1 MSLSNSEKKP
11 VYVLGVSGKYNQGGG
26 SGDAHH
32 PAAALL
38 KDGEIVALAGEERFV
53 RVKYAIGFFPYYS
66 AKFCLDTAGITLA
79 DVDAI
84 AWSNNPYLAAERWIN
99 VSNTTIKKLASGFA
113 RTLNKSKNGIG
124 KGLNLL
130 DLSLKPWQEEENE
143 KSGFRV
149 KFQTDIDK
157 IPFFCIDHHLSHAA
171 SAYYASGF
179 DEATVVTWDGS
190 GDGLS
195 ATISHGKNGKLT
207 MLEERNDFS
216 IGEVYWA
223 VHRYLQ
229 LSDEGSLMGLAG
241 YGTPAGT
248 FDKYVNPEKLE
259 MDLTKI
265 SRPVVGPGM
274 GYCQE
279 LTTWLGKARMEDDEI
294 EERHKTIA
302 ADLQK
307 LVEDFGFSYLKRAL
321 EMTKCRNVVFAGGV
335 ALNATMNGKFAR
347 SGLVDRIFI
356 QPEAGDSGGSLG
368 AAYMGYVNLGHDLK
382 PKEMQH
388 AYWGIGY
395 TDDEIEKALDIVKVK
410 YRKLAREDLVE
421 TVADLLSNQKIVGW
435 FQGRGE
441 WGPRALGARSIL
453 GDPRTREMLYNVN
466 AAVKYRDGWRPFA
479 PSMLEEAGDEYL
491 EGAVYAPFMIM
502 TFPVREEK
510 KHLIPAVVHV
520 DGTTRPQ
527 MVRREVNPLYYD
539 VIERFGEKTG
549 VPVVMNTS
557 FNLKGEPVVNSPRD
571 AVRTF
576 FSSGLDALA
585 IGNFIV
591 EK

>member
-1 MSLSNSEKKP
+1 MSLIKGNKKP
-11 VYVLGVSGKYNQGGG
+11 VYVLGVSGKFNQGSG
-26 SGDAHH
+26 GDAHH
-32 PAAALL
+32 PATALL
-38 KDGEIVALAGEERFV
+38 KDGEIVALGSEERFV

-66 AKFCLDTAGITLA
+66 AKFCLETAGITL
-79 DVDAI
+79 DKVDAI
-84 AWSNNPYLAAERWIN
+84 AWSNNPYLAIDRWIATN
-99 VSNTTIKKLASGFA
+99 NSTIKRIAYGFTQ
-113 RTLNKSKNGIG
+113 TLHKSKNGIA
-124 KGLNLL
+124 KGLNFF
-130 DLSLKPWQEEENE
+130 DPSLKPWQEEENE
-143 KSGFRV
+143 KAGFRI
-149 KFQTDIDK
+149 KFQTNIDK

-207 MLEERNDFS
+207 VLEERNDFS

-241 YGTPAGT
+241 YGTPQGT
-248 FDKYVNPEKLE
+248 FDKVANAEKLWV
-259 MDLTKI
+259 DLRKVRAIGSRECI
-265 SRPVVGPGM
+265 SDLVD
-274 GYCQE
+274 
-279 LTTWLGKARMEDDEI
+279 WLGKPRLEHDEI

-307 LVEDFGFSYLKRAL
+307 LVEDFGFAYLKRAL

-347 SGLVDRIFI
+347 SGLVDKIFI
-356 QPEAGDSGGSLG
+356 QPEAGDAGGALG
-368 AAYMGYVNLGHDLK
+368 AAYMGYVNLGYDLK

-388 AYWGIGY
+388 TYYGIGY
-395 TDDEIEKALDIVKVK
+395 NNDEIQKALDIVKVR
-410 YRKLAREDLVE
+410 YTKLTSEDLVE
-421 TVADLLSNQKIVGW
+421 RVAELLANQKIVGW
-435 FQGRGE
+435 FQGRSE

-453 GDPRTREMLYNVN
+453 GDPRDREMLYKVN

-479 PSMLEEAGDEYL
+479 PSMIEEAAEEYL
-491 EGAVYAPFMIM
+491 EGVVYAPFMIM

-527 MVRREVNPLYYD
+527 MVRREINPLYYD
-539 VIERFGEKTG
+539 MIKRFGEKTG

-576 FSSGLDALA
+576 YSSGLDALA
-585 IGNFIV
+585 IGNFLI

>member
-1 MSLSNSEKKP
+1 
-11 VYVLGVSGKYNQGGG
+11 
-26 SGDAHH
+26 
-32 PAAALL
+32 
-38 KDGEIVALAGEERFV
+38 
-53 RVKYAIGFFPYYS
+53 
-66 AKFCLDTAGITLA
+66 
-79 DVDAI
+79 
-84 AWSNNPYLAAERWIN
+84 
-99 VSNTTIKKLASGFA
+99 
-113 RTLNKSKNGIG
+113 
-124 KGLNLL
+124 
-130 DLSLKPWQEEENE
+130 
-143 KSGFRV
+143 
-149 KFQTDIDK
+149 
-157 IPFFCIDHHLSHAA
+157 
-171 SAYYASGF
+171 
-179 DEATVVTWDGS
+179 
-190 GDGLS
+190 
-195 ATISHGKNGKLT
+195 
-207 MLEERNDFS
+207 
-216 IGEVYWA
+216 
-223 VHRYLQ
+223 
-229 LSDEGSLMGLAG
+229 MGLAG
-241 YGTPAGT
+241 YGTPRGT
-248 FDKYVNPEKLE
+248 FDKYVNADKLK

-265 SRPVVGPGM
+265 SRPAVGPGM
-274 GYCQE
+274 GYCHE

-368 AAYMGYVNLGHDLK
+368 AAYMGYVNLGYDLK
-382 PKEMQH
+382 PNEMQH

-410 YRKLAREDLVE
+410 YRKLAPEDLVE
-421 TVADLLSNQKIVGW
+421 TVAELLANRKIVGW

-453 GDPRTREMLYNVN
+453 GDPRDREMLYKVN

-479 PSMLEEAGDEYL
+479 PSMIEEAADEYL

-510 KHLIPAVVHV
+510 KKDIPAVVHV

-539 VIERFGEKTG
+539 MIKRFGEKTG
-549 VPVVMNTS
+549 VPIVMNTS

-585 IGNFIV
+585 IGNFII

>member
-1 MSLSNSEKKP
+1 MKQP
-11 VYVLGVSGKYNQGGG
+11 VYVLGVSGKN
-26 SGDAHH
+26 SAASSDAHH

-38 KDGEIVALAGEERFV
+38 KDGEIVALAEEERFI
-53 RVKYAIGFFPYYS
+53 RVKYALGRFPYN
-66 AKFCLDTAGITLA
+66 AVKFCLDTAGITL
-79 DVDAI
+79 DRVDAI
-84 AWSNNPYLAAERWIN
+84 AWSNDPYLAIDRWIA
-99 VSNTTIKKLASGFA
+99 VSNTLVKKLAYGFTKTIS
-113 RTLNKSKNGIG
+113 RSRNGFK
-124 KGLNLL
+124 KGLVFF
-130 DLSLKPWQEEENE
+130 DQSLKPWQEVESQ
-143 KSGFRV
+143 KAGFAV
-149 KFQTDIDK
+149 NFQTNIDDK
-157 IPFFCIDHHLSHAA
+157 PFFCIDHHHSHAA

-207 MLEERNDFS
+207 ILEERNDFS

-223 VHRYLQ
+223 IHKFLQ

-241 YGTPAGT
+241 YGTPRGT
-248 FDKYVNPEKLE
+248 FDDITDAEKLR
-259 MDLTKI
+259 MDFSRI
-265 SRPVVGPGM
+265 SRPSVGFGM
-274 GYCQE
+274 GYCKA
-279 LTTWLGKARMEDDEI
+279 LTDWLGKARQAEDEI
-294 EERHKTIA
+294 EDWHKSVA

-307 LVEDFGFSYLKRAL
+307 LVEDFGFSYLRHAL

-335 ALNATMNGKFAR
+335 ALNATMNGKFVR
-347 SGLVDRIFI
+347 SGLVDKVFV
-356 QPEAGDSGGSLG
+356 QPNAGDAGGALG
-368 AAYMGYVNLGHDLK
+368 AAYMGYVKLGHELA
-382 PKEMQH
+382 PREMPH
-388 AYWGIGY
+388 AYWGLGF
-395 TDDEIEKALDIVKVK
+395 TDDEIATALDIVKVK
-410 YRKLAREDLVE
+410 YTKLTREELIE
-421 TVADLLSNQKIVGW
+421 SVAALLADGKIVGW
-435 FQGRGE
+435 FQGRAE

-453 GDPRTREMLYNVN
+453 GDPRDREMLYKVN

-479 PSMLEEAGDEYL
+479 PSMLEEAADEYL

-520 DGTTRPQ
+520 DTTTRPQ
-527 MVRREVNPLYYD
+527 MVRRDVNPLYYD
-539 VIERFGEKTG
+539 LIKRFGEKTD

-576 FSSGLDALA
+576 YSSGLDALA
-585 IGNFIV
+585 IGNFLI

>member
-1 MSLSNSEKKP
+1 MSFANGTKKP
-11 VYVLGVSGKYNQGGG
+11 VYIIGVSGKYNSGAG

-38 KDGEIVALAGEERFV
+38 KDGEIVALASEERFV
-53 RVKYAIGFFPYYS
+53 RVKYAIGFFPYHS
-66 AKFCLDTAGITLA
+66 VKFCLDTAGITLA

-84 AWSNNPYLAAERWIN
+84 AWSNDPYLAAERWIN
-99 VSNTTIKKLASGFA
+99 ANNTTIKKLAFGFT
-113 RTLNKSKNGIG
+113 RTLHKLKNGIG
-124 KGLNLL
+124 KGLSFF

-157 IPFFCIDHHLSHAA
+157 IPFFCVDHHYSHAA

-179 DEATVVTWDGS
+179 DEATVITWDGS

-207 MLEERNDFS
+207 VLEERNDFS

-223 VHRYLQ
+223 IHKFLQ

-241 YGTPAGT
+241 YGKPQGT
-248 FDKYVNPEKLE
+248 FDKVADPEKLYV
-259 MDLTKI
+259 DFSKI
-265 SRPVVGPGM
+265 SRPSVGHGLGYSM
-274 GYCQE
+274 GLVE
-279 LTTWLGKARMEDDEI
+279 WLGKPRLEDDEI
-294 EERHKTIA
+294 EERHKSIA
-302 ADLQK
+302 HDLQK

-347 SGLVDRIFI
+347 SGLIDNIFI
-356 QPEAGDSGGSLG
+356 QPEAGDAGGSLG
-368 AAYMGYVNLGHDLK
+368 AAYVAHVKLGHELK
-382 PKEMQH
+382 PKAMEH
-388 AYWGIGY
+388 AYYGIGY

-410 YRKLAREDLVE
+410 YTKYSSEDLVE
-421 TVADLLSNQKIVGW
+421 KVADLLANKKIVGW
-435 FQGRGE
+435 FQGRSE

-453 GDPRTREMLYNVN
+453 GDPRDREMLYNIN

-479 PSMLEEAGDEYL
+479 PSMIEEAAEDYL
-491 EGAVYAPFMIM
+491 EGVVYAPFMIM
-502 TFPVREEK
+502 TFPVKEEK
-510 KHLIPAVVHV
+510 RAEIPAVVHV

-527 MVRREVNPLYYD
+527 MVRRDVNPLYYD
-539 VIERFGEKTG
+539 MIKRFGEKTG
-549 VPVVMNTS
+549 TPIVMNTS

-576 FSSGLDALA
+576 YSSGLDALA
-585 IGNFIV
+585 IGNFLI